1 MNLNQNS
8 TGSAM
13 FIGASANNNMDTGLV
28 FAPNLARFSN
38 RQSSG
43 SEMTFARKHL
53 VSNDLPLPQEK
64 KSMLKNF

>member
-43 SEMTFARKHL
+43 SEMVFARKNPIS
-53 VSNDLPLPQEK
+53 SNLPLPQEK
-64 KSMLKNF
+64 KSGL

>member
-13 FIGASANNNMDTGLV
+13 FIGANANSGIETGLV
-28 FAPNLARFSN
+28 FAPHLARFSN

-43 SEMTFARKHL
+43 SEAFATKHP
-53 VSNDLPLPQEK
+53 VSSNLPFPQEK
-64 KSMLKNF
+64 KSML